1 MSKLSINK
9 FNTRDLIS
17 QSKSLNEGMRKEAQL
32 ARIALTQGMMPII
45 SSPSAI
51 EDFVMLA
58 NPEPMQAIYL
68 KSKTMDDN
76 AFVAGIVQ
84 LARNAG
90 LKQEDIIETYDH
102 ESIAM
107 ALCNFVQ
114 TETLK
119 LLSERNPQD
128 FEAISQNLEWRL
140 QKFMGDAR
148 FVKIP
153 EGEIIAVVQQVKRDM
168 EEAKKIVAIKSEE
181 NAKAR

>member
-32 ARIALTQGMMPII
+32 ARIALTQGLMPTINAGN
-45 SSPSAI
+45 SGA
-51 EDFVMLA
+51 FVMLT
-58 NPEPMQAIYL
+58 NGKQAIYL

-102 ESIAM
+102 ESIVM

-119 LLSERNPQD
+119 LLSERTPEE
-128 FEAISQNLEWRL
+128 FEEISKNLDSRIE
-140 QKFMGDAR
+140 KFVGDAR
-148 FVKIP
+148 FANIP

-168 EEAKKIVAIKSEE
+168 EEAKKIVATKSEE